1 MKSHPTLNVYNSIV
15 IFTFILLFAGISACS
30 DQISSGN
37 KDTSSRLD
45 AREAG
50 PNSGNSPNL
59 MLVERTWVGNGQEW
73 EMIFPHD
80 FLVHGE
86 FNPSPKVS
94 PSNANAHTPLYTVAP
109 FDPANPQGTS
119 EVIGDHDHIVQSPQR
134 NDGNFSGN
142 WKVFFVIDPSKL
154 PLELPFTDDF
164 AGGLNNMED
173 LQNAF
178 NNGSAILIDPGVVFF
193 GTLRPLHT
201 N

>member
-1 MKSHPTLNVYNSIV
+1 MKSHSILNVFNLIV
-15 IFTFILLFAGISACS
+15 SFAFVLLFVGLTACS
-30 DQISSGN
+30 DQVSSGN
-37 KDTSSRLD
+37 KDTSSSLV
-45 AREAG
+45 AKETG

-59 MLVERTWVGNGQEW
+59 MLVERTWVETGEEW

-94 PSNANAHTPLYTVAP
+94 PSNDNAHTPLYTVAP

-134 NDGNFSGN
+134 NGGNFSGN

-154 PLELPFTDDF
+154 PLEPPFTDDF

-173 LQNAF
+173 LQNAL